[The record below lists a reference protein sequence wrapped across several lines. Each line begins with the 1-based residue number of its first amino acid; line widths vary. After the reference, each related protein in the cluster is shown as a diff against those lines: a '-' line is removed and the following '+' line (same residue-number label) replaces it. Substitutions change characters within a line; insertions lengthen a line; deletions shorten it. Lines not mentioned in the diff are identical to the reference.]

1 MSGARIR
8 TGVIG
13 CGLIGKRRAAVAA
26 AHSASTLEVVADA
39 VPAVADAVVQPPT
52 VQAWAEVVKECQT
65 DGSIR
70 SHSARFT

>member
-1 MSGARIR
+1 LHVTVDPSPVLHV
-8 TGVIG
+8 TYDGV
-13 CGLIGKRRAAVAA
+13 
-26 AHSASTLEVVADA
+26 
-39 VPAVADAVVQPPT
+39 AVADAVVQPPA